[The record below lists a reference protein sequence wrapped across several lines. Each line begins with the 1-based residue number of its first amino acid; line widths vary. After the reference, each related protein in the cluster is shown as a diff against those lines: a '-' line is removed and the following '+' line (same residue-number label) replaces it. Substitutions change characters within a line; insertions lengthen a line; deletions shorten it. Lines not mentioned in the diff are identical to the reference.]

1 MNELWLQLPALFGL
15 SLFLLGKQRQRWRA
29 QELDSAR
36 QMTGRGFEAQV
47 IKTHLE
53 ELRQHQPTSVRQR
66 KRQTPAHEEFTQTV
80 RESLCRRSF
89 FHARKE
95 NHPADDLAALNSA
108 GGRIN

>member
-1 MNELWLQLPALFGL
+1 MNELWLQLASAVWFEFVFARETTPTVA
-15 SLFLLGKQRQRWRA
+15 RA
-29 QELDSAR
+29 GILIPPE

-80 RESLCRRSF
+80 RESLLPTLLLSHPEGKPARR
-89 FHARKE
+89 
-95 NHPADDLAALNSA
+95 
-108 GGRIN
+108 